1 MEKSRNKKLTIII
14 IAIVA
19 VLAIALGV
27 TAYLNMGNVAEK
39 KALQE
44 KSIIVI
50 TSGDKKLAEANMD
63 YIINL
68 GEKEFKANLKKS
80 GKPPV
85 EHSYTGVPMKNL
97 FSKLEIDTANIST
110 VVLKAIDGYSS
121 ALTLDEVM
129 EDDNVYIVYRMDG
142 KLLGNAENGGDG
154 PYMALIRKD
163 TYSQRWC
170 KLLTEIDLQ

>member
-1 MEKSRNKKLTIII
+1 MEKTKNKKLWIII

-19 VLAIALGV
+19 VLAIALGI
-27 TAYLNMGNVAEK
+27 TAYLNMGNIGEK

-44 KSIIVI
+44 NAIIVI
-50 TSGDKKLAEANMD
+50 KSGDKELAQANMD
-63 YIINL
+63 LITSL

-97 FSKLEIDTANIST
+97 FSELKIDTANVTT
-110 VVLKAIDGYSS
+110 VILKAIDGYSS

-129 EDDNVYIVYRMDG
+129 EDDNVYIVYKMDG
-142 KLLGNAENGGDG
+142 KSLGTAENGGDG

-163 TYSQRWC
+163 LYSQRWC
-170 KLLTEIDLQ
+170 KFLTEINLQ

>member
-1 MEKSRNKKLTIII
+1 MEKTKNKKLLIII

-63 YIINL
+63 YIISL

-97 FSKLEIDTANIST
+97 FAELEIDTANVTT

-129 EDDNVYIVYRMDG
+129 EDDNVYIVYKMDG

-163 TYSQRWC
+163 PYSQRWC
-170 KLLTEIDLQ
+170 KLLTEINLQ

>member
-1 MEKSRNKKLTIII
+1 MEKAKNKKLWIII
-14 IAIVA
+14 IIIIA

-27 TAYLNMGNVAEK
+27 TAYLNMGNISEK

-44 KSIIVI
+44 NAILAIK
-50 TSGDKKLAEANMD
+50 SGDKELAEVNMEL
-63 YIINL
+63 ITGL
-68 GEKEFKANLKKS
+68 GEEEFKANLKKS

-97 FSKLEIDTANIST
+97 FAELEIDTANITT

-129 EDDNVYIVYRMDG
+129 EDDNVYIVYKMDG
-142 KLLGNAENGGDG
+142 ESLGNAENGGDG
-154 PYMALIRKD
+154 PYLALIRKD
-163 TYSQRWC
+163 PYSQRWC
-170 KLLTEIDLQ
+170 KLLTEIDLR